1 MRRLTLLLS
10 LLLVFTAPSVHPAQ
24 AKGGVSLPPPQ
35 SAGEVIAL
43 INGYRAENGLPAYA
57 QNPVLMMT
65 AQGQADWLVS
75 QPMGSVGDVHAGP
88 NGSRPRDRAYAAGY
102 GGGNTIFIS
111 EIVKGGYNETPQDAL
126 NWWKQSPD
134 HHPTLIASTYQEI
147 GAGAATDGNGRWW
160 YVAVTGW
167 ITGVTY
173 TPPEGGSD
181 SSSATTG
188 QAVMIPVTVAE
199 PQPDGSVLHIIRTG
213 QTLWTVAAVYGVP
226 LEQILELNDMPEWAV
241 VRPGDEILVK
251 PAGSAVTATPTADA
265 EQPTATVTS
274 TPTVDLTP
282 AATRTSA
289 VANLP
294 TSPASGNLGGDART
308 EQANST
314 VRMIVVITL
323 VSIVLVIA
331 ASFFVRPSQAPE
343 PEDEFDPF
351 APIE

>member
-1 MRRLTLLLS
+1 MRRIFLLCTLLL
-10 LLLVFTAPSVHPAQ
+10 LFIAPVPRPAL

-57 QNPVLMMT
+57 QNSILMMT

-88 NGSRPRDRAYAAGY
+88 NGSRPRERAYAAGY
-102 GGGNTIFIS
+102 GDGNTIFIS
-111 EIVKGGYNETPQDAL
+111 EIVKGGNNETPQGAL

-147 GAGAATDGNGRWW
+147 GAGAATDGSGRWW

-173 TPPEGGSD
+173 TPPEGESD
-181 SSSATTG
+181 SGSGTTG

-199 PQPDGSVLHIIRTG
+199 PQADGSVVHIIRTG
-213 QTLWTVAAVYGVP
+213 QTLWTVAAVYNVP
-226 LEQILELNDMPEWAV
+226 LEQILELNDLPEWAV
-241 VRPGDEILVK
+241 VHPGDEVMVK
-251 PAGSAVTATPTADA
+251 PPGSAATPTPTLD
-265 EQPTATVTS
+265 ESQPTASATS
-274 TPTVDLTP
+274 TATADAAP

-289 VANLP
+289 VANLA
-294 TSPASGNLGGDART
+294 TSPPSGNLGSDAET
-308 EQANST
+308 VQANST
-314 VRMIVVITL
+314 VRMIVVIAL
-323 VSIVLVIA
+323 FSIVLVIA
-331 ASFFVRPSQAPE
+331 ASFFIRPSQPPE
-343 PEDEFDPF
+343 PEDDFDPF

>member
-1 MRRLTLLLS
+1 
-10 LLLVFTAPSVHPAQ
+10 
-24 AKGGVSLPPPQ
+24 
-35 SAGEVIAL
+35 VIAL

-57 QNPVLMMT
+57 QNPILMMT

-173 TPPEGGSD
+173 TPPEGESD
-181 SSSATTG
+181 SGSATTG

-199 PQPDGSVLHIIRTG
+199 PQPDGSVVHIIRTG
-213 QTLWTVAAVYGVP
+213 QTLWTIAAVYGVP
-226 LEQILELNDMPEWAV
+226 LEQILELNDMPEWAF

-251 PAGSAVTATPTADA
+251 PAGSAVTATPTTGA
-265 EQPTATVTS
+265 EQPTPTITR

-294 TSPASGNLGGDART
+294 TSPASGNLGGDARI

-331 ASFFVRPSQAPE
+331 ASFFIRPGQTPE
-343 PEDEFDPF
+343 PEDDFDPF